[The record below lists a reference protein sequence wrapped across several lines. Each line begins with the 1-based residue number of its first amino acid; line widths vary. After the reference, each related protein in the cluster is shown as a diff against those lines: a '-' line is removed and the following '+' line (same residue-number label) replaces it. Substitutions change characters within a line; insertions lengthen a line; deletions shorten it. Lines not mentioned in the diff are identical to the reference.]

1 MYFTSLAFGAVGLR
15 NLVESKIK
23 TGMSQRQLAKN
34 IGISHGTVNNILAG
48 IIPTSTKTLDKLA
61 EYFNVSVESL
71 RHDGGSHA
79 AEPVFPYG
87 TPTKLERLIELAQH
101 LDREEL
107 ATLERC
113 AEAGRPREGEEAPG
127 PPVLGAPRPRKATH
141 IPLRGEPMDVQPGPF
156 PDLKIFRRRVGGLCL
171 RSLRLVRYCARHEL
185 AVMDGEACRI
195 CRDSPPTH

>member
-1 MYFTSLAFGAVGLR
+1 MR

-101 LDREEL
+101 LDRDEL

-113 AEAGRPREGEEAPG
+113 VDA
-127 PPVLGAPRPRKATH
+127 
-141 IPLRGEPMDVQPGPF
+141 
-156 PDLKIFRRRVGGLCL
+156 FRRGDKKMT
-171 RSLRLVRYCARHEL
+171 RHLIGQLEL
-185 AVMDGEACRI
+185 LERIPNDDEPDQAVKSRP
-195 CRDSPPTH
+195 S